1 VRLDAVGVAICVIRE
16 FLDSAM
22 VLCHSAE
29 RALVGILRPN
39 RNVGIHIFMPESG
52 SMFSLITPSS
62 PVSDR
67 RSKNIPHQASP
78 RGRSPTYPKAVV
90 RSEDFPGASF
100 FFRGGRPIVPGL
112 RSVRLRFSSPFP
124 VWPPPRRIDFR
135 TRRRDLC
142 VTKLVGNLREAVR
155 ERKRR
160 RSGTGSIAPP
170 SCCSRRFVWVG
181 QKLFRMDIVHV
192 PARRTRDRPRATWG
206 PPIAN

>member
-90 RSEDFPGASF
+90 RSEDFPGASVF
-100 FFRGGRPIVPGL
+100 FSWRPA
-112 RSVRLRFSSPFP
+112 
-124 VWPPPRRIDFR
+124 D
-135 TRRRDLC
+135 C
-142 VTKLVGNLREAVR
+142 
-155 ERKRR
+155 
-160 RSGTGSIAPP
+160 SGTAFCSAPVLVAVPRLAAP
-170 SCCSRRFVWVG
+170 S
-181 QKLFRMDIVHV
+181 
-192 PARRTRDRPRATWG
+192 P
-206 PPIAN
+206 N